1 MKKVINLITYILLLL
16 CSVTAVVPILYTFL
30 HSVWEGSGGG
40 VTFDGYKEV
49 FLYTPDYLVK
59 FWNSM
64 LISSLITVGQVIL
77 GCLGGYGFA
86 KFNFPFKNVIFYLM
100 IILMMMPLQ
109 VTLVPNYIVLD
120 EMNLICSYTGLI
132 LTGVCSTFGVF
143 LMTQIFSSV
152 PDNMMEA
159 AKLDGAN
166 QLQILLRIVLPYS
179 KNGIA
184 SLAILSFIDNWN
196 MVEQPLVFLKDR
208 LKYPLSVFLAE
219 IKGTADPTAF
229 VCSVMTMVPVFFL
242 FMYLKDA
249 LVSGIETSSLK

>member
-1 MKKVINLITYILLLL
+1 MKRFVNFIIYAILIL
-16 CSVTAVVPILYTFL
+16 CSAAVIAPVLYTVIR
-30 HSVWEGSGGG
+30 SVWGGSGGG
-40 VTFDGYKEV
+40 VSLDGYKEV
-49 FLYTPDYLVK
+49 FLYTPGYLIK

-86 KFNFPFKNVIFYLM
+86 KFNFPLKNVIFYLM

-120 EMNLICSYTGLI
+120 KMNLIGSYTGLI
-132 LTGVCSTFGVF
+132 LTGICSTFGVF

-152 PDNMMEA
+152 PSSIIEA

-166 QLQILLRIVLPYS
+166 QLQILFKIVLPYS

-208 LKYPLSVFLAE
+208 LKYPLSVFLAG
-219 IKGTADPTAF
+219 IKGNADPATF
-229 VCSVMTMVPVFFL
+229 VCSVMTIVPVFFL

-249 LVSGIETSSLK
+249 LISGIETGSVK

>member
-16 CSVTAVVPILYTFL
+16 CSVTTVVPILYTFL
-30 HSVWEGSGGG
+30 YSVWEGSGGG

-49 FLYTPDYLVK
+49 FLYTPDYLMK

-120 EMNLICSYTGLI
+120 EMNLIGSYTGLI

-152 PDNMMEA
+152 PDSMIEA

-166 QLQILLRIVLPYS
+166 QLQILLKIVLPYS